1 MVYTIIRYTYNEIY
15 INYNVASFPFGHPQ
29 QVTITRQGP
38 GCPEQRI
45 SFQCT
50 TVESTVIAWESTH
63 YIGSNLVQID
73 FSDSKKMSIQKRSTK
88 FNDTVAVL
96 TSKDSSLRVLTSILN
111 VTATSVNL
119 NPSVTCINGDHSTK
133 TTFSFN
139 VIDKFLPLLSTC
151 IYVAVL

>member
-1 MVYTIIRYTYNEIY
+1 MH
-15 INYNVASFPFGHPQ
+15 FGHPQ
-29 QVTITRQGP
+29 QVTITRLDDNQGP
-38 GCPEQRI
+38 VYPGQQI
-45 SFQCT
+45 SFQCK
-50 TVESTVIAWESTH
+50 TVGSAVLAWRSTD
-63 YIGSNLVQID
+63 YIGSDLVHID
-73 FSDSKKMSIQKRSTK
+73 FSDSEKLSTQKRSTK

-139 VIDKFLPLLSTC
+139 VIGKFLPLC
-151 IYVAVL
+151 VYVAVL